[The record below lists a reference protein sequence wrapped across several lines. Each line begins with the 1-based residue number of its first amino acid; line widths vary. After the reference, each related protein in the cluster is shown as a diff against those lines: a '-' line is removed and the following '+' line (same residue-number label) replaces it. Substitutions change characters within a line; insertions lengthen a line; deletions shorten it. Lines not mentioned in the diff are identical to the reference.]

1 MLLAQQKYIFSKFW
15 NSVIKFIKCLRVTDR
30 LAYQSPVPE
39 FVEKNKYATSA
50 TDRSVVS
57 HWIPVICKHELLLLF
72 CNLGQKVTRTTET
85 DSFWHVLL
93 AESSLLGSVC

>member
-15 NSVIKFIKCLRVTDR
+15 NSVIKCIKCLRVTDR

-57 HWIPVICKHELLLLF
+57 TDVYHTLLF
-72 CNLGQKVTRTTET
+72 PWIAHAAASRADFMC
-85 DSFWHVLL
+85 
-93 AESSLLGSVC
+93 SSD